1 MVFIL
6 EQVFGVRLAR
16 GGLGG
21 MLVFAAIFG
30 FGGALISLALSK
42 WTAKRMMGVRVI
54 DGAAIGRWSDGCS
67 ARFNAWRVRRDIG
80 MPEVGIFD
88 AEEMNAFA
96 TGARRN
102 AALVAVSTGL
112 LRSMSR
118 PQIEAVLGHEIS
130 HVANGDMVTLALL
143 QGVLNTFVI
152 FLARIIGGIV
162 DRALF
167 KNDREESGIG
177 FFLTTLVAQIVLGI
191 FASMIVSWYSRRR
204 EFRADRG
211 GADLA
216 GTGSMIGALQVLKQ
230 SHGEPMPPQMQ
241 AFGIN
246 TGRAD
251 GFMRLFMS
259 HPPLDERI
267 AALQS
272 QEVQMT
278 PENEIMV
285 EPPAALRVGRELSRW
300 FGNSDLAA
308 RTNEAALLAKLR
320 PPCRLGAGRA
330 LPADAC
336 CLSRRHLGGLQLD
349 ARSW

>member
-1 MVFIL
+1 
-6 EQVFGVRLAR
+6 
-16 GGLGG
+16 
-21 MLVFAAIFG
+21 
-30 FGGALISLALSK
+30 LISLALSK
-42 WTAKRMMGVRVI
+42 WTAKRLMGVRVI
-54 DGAAIGRWSDGCS
+54 TSPQSDLERWLIGAVKHLADQAGL
-67 ARFNAWRVRRDIG
+67 G

-88 AEEMNAFA
+88 AAEMNAFA

-102 AALVAVSTGL
+102 AALVAVSSGL

-177 FFLTTLVAQIVLGI
+177 FFLTTLVAQLVLGI

-211 GADLA
+211 GANLA

-230 SHGEPMPPQMQ
+230 SQGAPMPPQLE

-246 TGRAD
+246 AGDTS
-251 GFMRLFMS
+251 GFTRLFMS

-267 AALQS
+267 AALQT
-272 QEVQMT
+272 QE
-278 PENEIMV
+278 
-285 EPPAALRVGRELSRW
+285 LYDSR
-300 FGNSDLAA
+300 
-308 RTNEAALLAKLR
+308 K
-320 PPCRLGAGRA
+320 
-330 LPADAC
+330 
-336 CLSRRHLGGLQLD
+336 
-349 ARSW
+349 

>member
-1 MVFIL
+1 MKRIFLFVVTNLAVLALLSVVLIVV
-6 EQVFGVRLAR
+6 EMAFGVHLPSGGM
-16 GGLGG
+16 GGL
-21 MLVFAAIFG
+21 LVFAAIFG

-42 WTAKRMMGVRVI
+42 WTAKRMMGVRLI
-54 DGAAIGRWSDGCS
+54 ESPQSDLERWLLATVTSL
-67 ARFNAWRVRRDIG
+67 AKRAHIG

-88 AEEMNAFA
+88 SEEMNAFA

-102 AALVAVSTGL
+102 AALVAVSSGL
-112 LRSMSR
+112 LRNMSR
-118 PQIEAVLGHEIS
+118 GQVEAVLGHEIT

-152 FLARIIGGIV
+152 VLARLVGSLV
-162 DRALF
+162 DRTLL
-167 KNDREESGIG
+167 KNDKGESGIG
-177 FFLTTLVAQIVLGI
+177 FFLTTLVAQFVLGI

-216 GTGSMIGALQVLKQ
+216 GRGSMIDALQALKRSQ
-230 SHGEPMPPQMQ
+230 GEPMPPQMQ

-246 TGRAD
+246 TGKAD

-272 QEVQMT
+272 T
-278 PENEIMV
+278 
-285 EPPAALRVGRELSRW
+285 
-300 FGNSDLAA
+300 
-308 RTNEAALLAKLR
+308 
-320 PPCRLGAGRA
+320 
-330 LPADAC
+330 
-336 CLSRRHLGGLQLD
+336 
-349 ARSW
+349 

>member
-1 MVFIL
+1 LRLVSLKKRLMKRIFLFVVTNLAVLALLSLIIFIV
-6 EQVFGVRLAR
+6 EQAFGVRLAG

-21 MLVFAAIFG
+21 LLVFAAIFG

-54 DGAAIGRWSDGCS
+54 TAPQSEVERWLVGTVKRLADQ
-67 ARFNAWRVRRDIG
+67 AQIG

-88 AEEMNAFA
+88 ADEMNAFA

-102 AALVAVSTGL
+102 AALVAVSSGL

-118 PQIEAVLGHEIS
+118 AQIEAVLGHEIT

-167 KNDREESGIG
+167 KNEREESGIG
-177 FFLTTLVAQIVLGI
+177 FFLTTMVAQIVLGI
-191 FASMIVSWYSRRR
+191 LASMIVSWYSRRR

-211 GADLA
+211 GANLA
-216 GTGSMIGALQVLKQ
+216 GTGSMISALQVLKQ

-246 TGRAD
+246 TGGTG

-272 QEVQMT
+272 LT
-278 PENEIMV
+278 
-285 EPPAALRVGRELSRW
+285 A
-300 FGNSDLAA
+300 
-308 RTNEAALLAKLR
+308 
-320 PPCRLGAGRA
+320 
-330 LPADAC
+330 
-336 CLSRRHLGGLQLD
+336 
-349 ARSW
+349 

>member
-1 MVFIL
+1 MKRIFLFVVTNLAVLALLSLVVFIV
-6 EQVFGVRLAR
+6 EQAFGVRLAG

-21 MLVFAAIFG
+21 LLVFAAIFG

-54 DGAAIGRWSDGCS
+54 TVPQSEVEQWLVGTVKRLADQAQ
-67 ARFNAWRVRRDIG
+67 IG

-88 AEEMNAFA
+88 ADEMNAFA

-102 AALVAVSTGL
+102 AALVAVSSGL

-118 PQIEAVLGHEIS
+118 AQVEAVLGHEVT

-167 KNDREESGIG
+167 KNEREESGIG
-177 FFLTTLVAQIVLGI
+177 FFLTTMVAQIVLGI
-191 FASMIVSWYSRRR
+191 VASMIVSWYSRRR

-211 GADLA
+211 GANLA
-216 GTGSMIGALQVLKQ
+216 GTGSMISALQVLKQ

-246 TGRAD
+246 TGGTG

-272 QEVQMT
+272 ST
-278 PENEIMV
+278 
-285 EPPAALRVGRELSRW
+285 G
-300 FGNSDLAA
+300 
-308 RTNEAALLAKLR
+308 
-320 PPCRLGAGRA
+320 
-330 LPADAC
+330 
-336 CLSRRHLGGLQLD
+336 
-349 ARSW
+349 

>member
-1 MVFIL
+1 MKRIFLFVVTNLAVLALLTLVIFII
-6 EQVFGVRLAR
+6 EQVFGVQLAGSGV
-16 GGLGG
+16 GGL
-21 MLVFAAIFG
+21 LVFAAVFG

-42 WTAKRMMGVRVI
+42 WTAKRMMGVRLI
-54 DGAAIGRWSDGCS
+54 TAPQSDAERWLI
-67 ARFNAWRVRRDIG
+67 ATVQRLANQAQIG

-88 AEEMNAFA
+88 AEETNAFA

-102 AALVAVSTGL
+102 AALVALSTGL

-152 FLARIIGGIV
+152 FLARIIGSVV

-167 KNDREESGIG
+167 KNDRQDSGIG

-216 GTGSMIGALQVLKQ
+216 GTGSMISALEALKRSQ
-230 SHGEPMPPQMQ
+230 GEPMPPQMQ

-246 TGRAD
+246 TGSAG
-251 GFMRLFMS
+251 GFMRLFMT

-272 QEVQMT
+272 QE
-278 PENEIMV
+278 I
-285 EPPAALRVGRELSRW
+285 
-300 FGNSDLAA
+300 
-308 RTNEAALLAKLR
+308 K
-320 PPCRLGAGRA
+320 
-330 LPADAC
+330 
-336 CLSRRHLGGLQLD
+336 
-349 ARSW
+349 

>member
-1 MVFIL
+1 MKRIFLFVVTNLAVVALLSVVIFII
-6 EQVFGVRLAR
+6 ERVFGIQLA
-16 GGLGG
+16 GQGLGG
-21 MLVFAAIFG
+21 LLAFAAVFG

-54 DGAAIGRWSDGCS
+54 TTPQSDLENWLL
-67 ARFNAWRVRRDIG
+67 ATVKRLADQAQIG

-88 AEEMNAFA
+88 AAEMNAFA

-102 AALVAVSTGL
+102 AALVAVSSGL

-118 PQIEAVLGHEIS
+118 SQVEAVLGHEVT

-152 FLARIIGGIV
+152 FLARIIGSFV
-162 DRALF
+162 DRALL
-167 KNDREESGIG
+167 KNDREQSGIG
-177 FFLTTLVAQIVLGI
+177 FFLTTMVAQIVLGI

-216 GTGSMIGALQVLKQ
+216 GKGSMIAALEALKRSQ
-230 SHGEPMPPQMQ
+230 GEPMPPQMQ

-246 TGRAD
+246 TGGGS

-267 AALQS
+267 AALQ
-272 QEVQMT
+272 T
-278 PENEIMV
+278 
-285 EPPAALRVGRELSRW
+285 
-300 FGNSDLAA
+300 F
-308 RTNEAALLAKLR
+308 
-320 PPCRLGAGRA
+320 
-330 LPADAC
+330 
-336 CLSRRHLGGLQLD
+336 
-349 ARSW
+349 